1 LTNHID
7 FLLMNSAAS
16 VSVDVVHWLRAEFSE
31 CR

>member
-1 LTNHID
+1 
-7 FLLMNSAAS
+7 MNSAAS